1 MVLAPGHM
9 ARRSRMRQS
18 IMLDVADPRAFPAA
32 DGGRAGS
39 VVADARAALAAMQ
52 SAARDAHDRQID
64 DALAAALADDP
75 GGRTDG
81 TPHTPADAVG
91 GTRADAARGTRVDA
105 ASSALAAILDAAPP
119 GAVYRHLWRRLCVL
133 AAAPWPIASHLALR
147 LFAVPL
153 VIVAAGERD
162 GESCEGLLRDT
173 AAAEDLLRR
182 HAALGADVHFALA
195 NALVPAHAIDV
206 AALARLRH
214 DAIAAA
220 SGSAPRPL
228 ALAAQPIA
236 VDRQESVHLRFL
248 VGSAF
253 CAPASPP
260 LAIPAIGDWA
270 TPLAQVLSRELAVPG
285 ASILVLPRA
294 PASLPQALAEGRIAQ
309 REVSAQVFVSNA
321 LRRMRA
327 SIGEPTAIISA
338 HRLDDGGGELRVSLS
353 SPFSPRDAEGFRC
366 PLLPF
371 ERVGDAASMLEDLLR
386 DCRVD
391 DVRVEPG
398 VHADRDRAT
407 GLTLLFKPTAA
418 QQEARRP
425 D

>member
-1 MVLAPGHM
+1 
-9 ARRSRMRQS
+9 
-18 IMLDVADPRAFPAA
+18 MLEFADPRAFPAA
-32 DGGRAGS
+32 AGGHAAA
-39 VVADARAALAAMQ
+39 VVADAEASLAAAQ
-52 SAARDAHDRQID
+52 SAVRDAHDRRID
-64 DALAAALADDP
+64 AALAAALADDSAM
-75 GGRTDG
+75 
-81 TPHTPADAVG
+81 HMPADAVRYAPDSDVSP
-91 GTRADAARGTRVDA
+91 TRAA
-105 ASSALAAILDAAPP
+105 ASSCALAAILAAAPP
-119 GAVYRHLWRRLCVL
+119 GAVYRHLWRRLGVV
-133 AAAPWPIASHLALR
+133 AAAPWPIADHLALR

-153 VIVAAGERD
+153 VIVVAGERD
-162 GESCEGLLRDT
+162 GDTCASVLRDP

-195 NALVPAHAIDV
+195 GALVPAHAIDV
-206 AALARLRH
+206 AALPRLRR

-220 SGSAPRPL
+220 SASTPQPL
-228 ALAAQPIA
+228 ALAAPPMAI
-236 VDRQESVHLRFL
+236 DRQESVHLRFL
-248 VGSAF
+248 VGTAF

-260 LAIPAIGDWA
+260 LTIPSIGDWA
-270 TPLAQVLSRELAVPG
+270 TPLAQVLSRALAVPG
-285 ASILVLPRA
+285 ASILVLPRTPA
-294 PASLPQALAEGRIAQ
+294 PLPQALAEGRIAQ

-327 SIGEPTAIISA
+327 SIGEPTAIVSA

-366 PLLPF
+366 ALLPF
-371 ERVGDAASMLEDLLR
+371 ERVGDAAAMLEDLLR
-386 DCRVD
+386 DCRVG

-407 GLTLLFKPTAA
+407 GLTLLFKPA

>member
-1 MVLAPGHM
+1 
-9 ARRSRMRQS
+9 
-18 IMLDVADPRAFPAA
+18 MLDFADPRAFPAA
-32 DGGRAGS
+32 AGGRAES
-39 VVADARAALAAMQ
+39 VVADAEASLAATQ
-52 SAARDAHDRQID
+52 SAVRDAHDRQID
-64 DALAAALADDP
+64 DALAAALADAP
-75 GGRTDG
+75 GARNHSA
-81 TPHTPADAVG
+81 PHALANALQGD
-91 GTRADAARGTRVDA
+91 RDDAAQGALADVA
-105 ASSALAAILDAAPP
+105 PCALAAIFAAAPP
-119 GAVYRHLWRRLCVL
+119 GAVYRHLWRRLGVVV
-133 AAAPWPIASHLALR
+133 AAPWPIASHLALR

-162 GESCEGLLRDT
+162 GEACEGLLRDP
-173 AAAEDLLRR
+173 APAEDLLRR

-195 NALVPAHAIDV
+195 NALVPSHAIDV
-206 AALARLRH
+206 AALPRLRR
-214 DAIAAA
+214 DAIAAVSA
-220 SGSAPRPL
+220 SAPQPL

-236 VDRQESVHLRFL
+236 IDRQESVHLRFL
-248 VGSAF
+248 VGTAF

-260 LAIPAIGDWA
+260 LAIPALGDWA
-270 TPLAQVLSRELAVPG
+270 TPLAQVLSRGLAAPG

-294 PASLPQALAEGRIAQ
+294 PAPLPQALAEGRIAQ

-327 SIGEPTAIISA
+327 SIGEPTAIVSA

-366 PLLPF
+366 ALLPF
-371 ERVGDAASMLEDLLR
+371 ERVGDAAAMLEDLLR
-386 DCRVD
+386 DCRVG

-407 GLTLLFKPTAA
+407 GLTLLFKPASA

-425 D
+425 E